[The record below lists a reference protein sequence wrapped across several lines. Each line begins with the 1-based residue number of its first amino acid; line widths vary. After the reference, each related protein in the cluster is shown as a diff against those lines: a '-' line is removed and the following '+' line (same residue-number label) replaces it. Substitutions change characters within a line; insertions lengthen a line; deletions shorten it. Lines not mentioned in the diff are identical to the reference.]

1 MGDNQK
7 NTVNI
12 INLIARFIRKYA
24 RSFLGIEISYAKYC
38 RRLSESKVFKY
49 YLKDPT
55 KIGMIFDVGA
65 NVGQS
70 ALEFAKSFPK
80 ASIHSFEPF
89 VANFHALRHNTSH
102 TPSIRCHQIALSDHN
117 GSIEVLVDNVANS
130 EWNSITEKRQQ
141 EMKNSTDVS
150 KESVVL
156 SRGDSFCNT
165 LGITEIDIL
174 KIDTEG
180 HDLDVIKGFDGMFK
194 KGDISSVIVE
204 VGFFKD
210 ETHGKFQEINSYLT
224 GAGMQL
230 AGFYETCYFE
240 NGKCEFTNA
249 LYLKG

>member
-1 MGDNQK
+1 
-7 NTVNI
+7 
-12 INLIARFIRKYA
+12 
-24 RSFLGIEISYAKYC
+24 
-38 RRLSESKVFKY
+38 
-49 YLKDPT
+49 
-55 KIGMIFDVGA
+55 MIFDVGA

-89 VANFHALRHNTSH
+89 GANFRALRHNTRH
-102 TPSIRCHQIALSDHN
+102 TSSIRCHQIALSDHN

-130 EWNSITEKRQQ
+130 EWNSITEKRQE
-141 EMKNSTDVS
+141 EMKTSTDVS
-150 KESVVL
+150 KETVVL
-156 SRGDSFCNT
+156 SRGDSFCDT

-180 HDLDVIKGFDGMFK
+180 HDLDVIKGFDGIFK

-204 VGFFKD
+204 VGFLKD
-210 ETHGKFQEINSYLT
+210 QTHGQFQEINSYLT

-240 NGKCEFTNA
+240 SGKCEYANA
-249 LYLKG
+249 LYLLPANP